1 MANWQRNAI
10 DDLRAINYWTEFLR
24 HSEER
29 LTALDADIASIHSAL
44 KDSTPV
50 QGGTSTAE
58 DRLISNI
65 DERGRLEANINSVSV
80 RLKAIRGALDALT
93 TDEQLILDRFFI
105 NRVDRYID
113 RLCDELNI
121 EQAQVYRR
129 KDEALRH
136 FTKALYGFVDN

>member
-29 LTALDADIASIHSAL
+29 LAALDADIASIHSAL
-44 KDSTPV
+44 KDATPV

-93 TDEQLILDRFFI
+93 ADEQLILDRFFI

>member
-10 DDLRAINYWTEFLR
+10 DDLRTINYWTEFLR

-29 LTALDADIASIHSAL
+29 LAALDADIASIHSAL
-44 KDSTPV
+44 KDATPV

-93 TDEQLILDRFFI
+93 ADEQLILDRFFI

>member
-10 DDLRAINYWTEFLR
+10 DDLRTINYWTEFLR

-29 LTALDADIASIHSAL
+29 LAALDADIASIHSAL
-44 KDSTPV
+44 KDATPV

-65 DERGRLEANINSVSV
+65 DERGRLAANINSVNV
-80 RLKAIRGALDALT
+80 RLKVIRGALDALT
-93 TDEQLILDRFFI
+93 ADEQLILDRFFI

>member
-29 LTALDADIASIHSAL
+29 LAALDADIASIHSAL
-44 KDSTPV
+44 KDATPV

-65 DERGRLEANINSVSV
+65 DERGRLAANINSVNV
-80 RLKAIRGALDALT
+80 RLKVIRGALDTLT
-93 TDEQLILDRFFI
+93 ADEQLILDRFFI

>member
-1 MANWQRNAI
+1 MANWQRNAV
-10 DDLRAINYWTEFLR
+10 DDLRTINYWTEFLR

-29 LTALDADIASIHSAL
+29 LAALDADIASIHSAL
-44 KDSTPV
+44 KDATPV

-65 DERGRLEANINSVSV
+65 DERGRLAANINSVNV
-80 RLKAIRGALDALT
+80 RLKVIRGALDTLT
-93 TDEQLILDRFFI
+93 ADEQLILDRFFI

>member
-29 LTALDADIASIHSAL
+29 LAALDADIASIHSAL
-44 KDSTPV
+44 KDATPV

-65 DERGRLEANINSVSV
+65 DERGRLEANINSVNV
-80 RLKAIRGALDALT
+80 RLKAIRGALDTLT
-93 TDEQLILDRFFI
+93 ADEQLILDRFFI

>member
-10 DDLRAINYWTEFLR
+10 DDLRTINYWTEFLR

-29 LTALDADIASIHSAL
+29 LAALDADIASIHSAL
-44 KDSTPV
+44 KDATPV

-65 DERGRLEANINSVSV
+65 DERGRLEANINSVNV

-93 TDEQLILDRFFI
+93 ADEQLILDRFFI